1 MKKFVITAI
10 MLVMMLSACGNTENA
25 GISVQTPQ
33 ASEEHSNV
41 QMDGESISEATSKD
55 SEGYN
60 ITWED
65 MEEIHMLYPSMGP
78 VPSGLQAVEDAINE
92 ITEAQINTHVNIDIY
107 EIGNYDQQV
116 GLMMSSGENVDLMLT
131 LPSGSAGFSSMQAQG
146 QLMDISQLLEEYGQP
161 IINTMGELIKGTMI
175 NGHTYGLCG
184 YRNIVSGEYIIMR
197 TDVLEDLGLLEKA
210 ENMTS
215 FTEYE
220 EILAQVKASEQWS
233 YLSGIV
239 GSGHGNIMLQ
249 QAAFCSEDQF
259 KDISLF
265 DNLGETYKIICIDPQ
280 KGDDVVRMTFA
291 TDEYKKIYE
300 RVKKWYDNGYI
311 YKDSA
316 TTLESGT
323 DLIKSNVGFSM
334 FCDGEYGI
342 EATKSADCDMPMT
355 CIKLKDYPITTGSCT
370 KFTWVIPSTSKAP
383 EAAIAFLNMMY
394 TDNRIANLLAWGIE
408 GTDYEVVNGEARYI
422 DGNTTPAYHTNDF
435 MYGNQFITLPW
446 EGSGT
451 NMRQESYEIMQ
462 NATYSKYMGFSCDT
476 SAVTGELAAVSNC
489 LNEYRPQVET
499 GMASEAVYNDFM
511 NKLQASGVEKIV
523 DCYQQQLNTWLEGY
537 NK

>member
-1 MKKFVITAI
+1 MKKFTIAAI
-10 MLVMMLSACGNTENA
+10 LLVMLLSACGNPENS
-25 GISVQTPQ
+25 GSPEQTTQ
-33 ASEEHSNV
+33 ASQEPSKA
-41 QMDGESISEATSKD
+41 QMTDESIGETTTIASDE
-55 SEGYN
+55 YN
-60 ITWED
+60 VTWED

-78 VPSGLQAVEDAINE
+78 VPSGLQAVEYAINE
-92 ITEAQINTHVNIDIY
+92 ITEVQINTHVNIDIY

-146 QLMDISQLLEEYGQP
+146 QLMDITKLLEDYGQP
-161 IINTMGELIKGTMI
+161 IIDTMGELIRGTMI
-175 NGHTYGLCG
+175 NGRTYGLCG
-184 YRNIVSGEYIIMR
+184 YRNVVSGEYIIMR
-197 TDVLEDLGLLEKA
+197 TEVLEDLGLLEKA
-210 ENMTS
+210 QNMTS

-220 EILAQVKASEQWS
+220 EILAQVKASEKWS

-239 GSGHGNIMLQ
+239 GSGHGNMMLQ
-249 QAAFCSEDQF
+249 QGAFCSEDQF

-265 DNLGETYKIICIDPQ
+265 DNLGDTYKVICIDPE
-280 KGDDVVRMTFA
+280 KTDDAVRMTFA

-300 RVKKWYDNGYI
+300 QAKKWYDQGYI

-355 CIKLKDYPITTGSCT
+355 CIKLKDYPITTGTCT
-370 KFTWVIPSTSKAP
+370 KFTWVIPATSKAP

-394 TDNRIANLLAWGIE
+394 TDSRIANLLAWGIE
-408 GTDYEVVNGEARYI
+408 DVDYKVVNGEACYI
-422 DGNTTPAYHTNDF
+422 EGNTTPAYHTNDF

-446 EGSGT
+446 EGSGE
-451 NMRQESYEIMQ
+451 NMRQDSQEIMQ

-476 SAVTGELAAVSNC
+476 SDVTGEIAAVSNC
-489 LNEYRPQVET
+489 LNEYRPQIET
-499 GMASEAVYNDFM
+499 GMASETVYDDFL

-523 DCYQQQLNTWLEGY
+523 DCYQQQLNTWLEDY
-537 NK
+537 TH